1 MNTEP
6 YGITTFCDDIRFE
19 VAGKL
24 TLVGCYQNE
33 MNFAAPAP
41 GTMSTFAALV
51 NIRVPAAYDFS
62 KIKVIALR
70 DTNGKIEKLHEMR
83 AEISNENKEQMVATT
98 ADDPNGARVC
108 DIGFQIRWS
117 PIQFDEACYLKI
129 RAYLDETHEIQAGAL
144 KVNFPLADSVSEAN

>member
-33 MNFAAPAP
+33 MNFAEPAP
-41 GTMSTFAALV
+41 GILPTLAALV

-62 KIKVIALR
+62 KVKVIALR
-70 DTNGKIEKLHEMR
+70 DTNGKIEKLSEMG
-83 AEISNENKEQMVATT
+83 AEISDEDKEQMLATT

-108 DIGFQIRWS
+108 VIGFQVRWS
-117 PIQFDEACYLKI
+117 PIQFDEPCYLKI

-144 KVNFPLADSVSEAN
+144 KVNFPLADGAVEAS